1 MAWNPCHFYV
11 GVLPPGCAGC
21 LLCPNQIIKVGNHKG
36 KELCHTAAE
45 SVLFNFVNYLP

>member
-36 KELCHTAAE
+36 KELCLTAAE